1 MTPESLGA
9 SCLPPYEEG
18 TSGKLLFLL
27 EVLERSKEAGD
38 KVLVFTQSLL
48 MMELIERS
56 LEGLGGGW
64 KLGATY
70 FRLDGSTDKE
80 TRQAWID
87 RFTEQPRARLFLIST
102 RAGGLGVNLVAA
114 NRVVIM
120 DASWNPSH
128 DHQVHPPPDCS
139 HGQLR
144 QSALVCSLL
153 FLS

>member
-139 HGQLR
+139 LR